1 VDIPL
6 FTRTQTAEQIPI
18 NGSSLGIEAITVQDA
33 IVQLLASSN
42 AGPVR
47 VEYRTITQLE
57 FQAKQLFLQAT
68 PANTQQVAFDILEG
82 VPQLIGQDFT
92 VIDTTLN
99 WGSGELASLIEP
111 GDTVRIVYSTFPDY
125 QILHIE
131 ITQEIIDA
139 KAYILP
145 TRAYYPEQVTLD
157 VIGGMYQING
167 IDFTVSEQTV
177 SWDGTDLE
185 SILEVGDYIR
195 IAFLG

>member
-1 VDIPL
+1 MDIPL

-18 NGSSLGIEAITVQDA
+18 DGSSLGIEAITVQDA

-47 VEYRTITQLE
+47 VEYRTITAAEAQNK
-57 FQAKQLFLQAT
+57 FVYLQAT

-82 VPQLIGQDFT
+82 VPQLIGSDFT
-92 VIDTTLN
+92 VVNTTLS
-99 WGSGELASLIEP
+99 WIDGELVDLIEE

-125 QILHIE
+125 QILHVE
-131 ITQEIIDA
+131 VTQAIIDA
-139 KAYILP
+139 KSYTLP
-145 TRAYYPEQVTLD
+145 SRAYYPEQVTLD

-177 SWDGTDLE
+177 SWEGSDLE
-185 SILEVGDYIR
+185 AILEVGDYIR